1 MGSTLESI
9 EPGVARKDERMNDQN
24 DDAQNFALMVL
35 AGVLALV
42 VAGVLALAIATTG
55 GLASPATTAAA
66 AAKGAAAP
74 VASDAASAAVAAAPG
89 AAVPALGEA
98 DARIYFDLASDA
110 LPPEAAAELARIADA
125 ARTDPG
131 KVVLISGF
139 HDESGDAAKNAEL
152 AKKRAFAVR
161 HALEANGVARD
172 RLVMDKPRVTLGG
185 ADAREARRVEMR
197 LR

>member
-1 MGSTLESI
+1 
-9 EPGVARKDERMNDQN
+9 MNDQN

-35 AGVLALV
+35 AGVVALV
-42 VAGVLALAIATTG
+42 IAGVLALAIATTG
-55 GLASPATTAAA
+55 GQGAKVEAAA
-66 AAKGAAAP
+66 VVSKPGAAGAG
-74 VASDAASAAVAAAPG
+74 AAG

-98 DARIYFDLASDA
+98 DARVYFELASDA
-110 LPPEAAAELARIADA
+110 LPGDGAADLARIADA
-125 ARTDPG
+125 ARADAG
-131 KVVLISGF
+131 KVVLISGY
-139 HDESGDAAKNAEL
+139 HDESGDAARNAEL

-161 HALEANGVARD
+161 HALEANGIAPG

>member
-1 MGSTLESI
+1 
-9 EPGVARKDERMNDQN
+9 MNDQN

-35 AGVLALV
+35 AGVVALV
-42 VAGVLALAIATTG
+42 IAGVLALAIATSG
-55 GLASPATTAAA
+55 DRPEKGSAAAGVSGPGSAAATAATA
-66 AAKGAAAP
+66 E
-74 VASDAASAAVAAAPG
+74 AAAPG

-98 DARIYFDLASDA
+98 DGRIYFELASDA
-110 LPPEAAAELARIADA
+110 LPADAAAELARIADA
-125 ARTDPG
+125 ARADPG
-131 KVVLISGF
+131 KVVLISGY

-161 HALEANGVARD
+161 HALEANGVALN

>member
-1 MGSTLESI
+1 
-9 EPGVARKDERMNDQN
+9 MNDQS

-35 AGVLALV
+35 AGVVALV
-42 VAGVLALAIATTG
+42 IAGVLALAISTTG
-55 GLASPATTAAA
+55 QL
-66 AAKGAAAP
+66 AKGAAA
-74 VASDAASAAVAAAPG
+74 VAASGSGTAVAPETTAEAAAPG

-98 DARIYFDLASDA
+98 DARIYFELASDA
-110 LPPEAAAELARIADA
+110 LPADAAAELARIADA
-125 ARTDPG
+125 ARADQG
-131 KVVLISGF
+131 KVVLISGY

-161 HALEANGVARD
+161 HALEANGVALN

>member
-1 MGSTLESI
+1 
-9 EPGVARKDERMNDQN
+9 MNDQS

-35 AGVLALV
+35 AGVVALV
-42 VAGVLALAIATTG
+42 IAGVLALAIATTG
-55 GLASPATTAAA
+55 GQSGKGAAGAAVSSSGAGVAPAAA
-66 AAKGAAAP
+66 AE
-74 VASDAASAAVAAAPG
+74 AAAPG

-98 DARIYFDLASDA
+98 DGRIYFELASDA
-110 LPPEAAAELARIADA
+110 LPADAAVGLARIADA
-125 ARTDPG
+125 ARADPG
-131 KVVLISGF
+131 KVVLISGY

-161 HALEANGVARD
+161 HALEANGVALN

>member
-1 MGSTLESI
+1 
-9 EPGVARKDERMNDQN
+9 MNDQN

-35 AGVLALV
+35 AGVVALV
-42 VAGVLALAIATTG
+42 IAGVLALAIATTG
-55 GLASPATTAAA
+55 GQPAKGGAAA
-66 AAKGAAAP
+66 AMPAP
-74 VASDAASAAVAAAPG
+74 AAASAALAAADAAAAG
-89 AAVPALGEA
+89 AAVPAFGDA
-98 DARIYFDLASDA
+98 DARIYFELASDA
-110 LPPEAAAELARIADA
+110 LPAEAAAELARIADA
-125 ARTDPG
+125 ARADPG
-131 KVVLISGF
+131 KVVLISGY

-161 HALEANGVARD
+161 HALEANGVARE

>member
-1 MGSTLESI
+1 
-9 EPGVARKDERMNDQN
+9 MNDQS

-35 AGVLALV
+35 AGVVALV
-42 VAGVLALAIATTG
+42 IAGVLALAIATTADRPEKG
-55 GLASPATTAAA
+55 AAA
-66 AAKGAAAP
+66 AAESGPGSAAATGTT
-74 VASDAASAAVAAAPG
+74 AEAAAPG
-89 AAVPALGEA
+89 AAVPSLGEA

-110 LPPEAAAELARIADA
+110 LPAEAAAELARIADA
-125 ARTDPG
+125 ARSDPG
-131 KVVLISGF
+131 KVVLISGY

-161 HALEANGVARD
+161 HALEANGVARN

>member
-1 MGSTLESI
+1 
-9 EPGVARKDERMNDQN
+9 MNDQN

-35 AGVLALV
+35 AGVVALV
-42 VAGVLALAIATTG
+42 IAGVLALAIGMG
-55 GLASPATTAAA
+55 GPSSSMSAPAAR
-66 AAKGAAAP
+66 GAAVMP
-74 VASDAASAAVAAAPG
+74 DAGSASAAG
-89 AAVPALGEA
+89 AATAGASVPALGDA

-110 LPPEAAAELARIADA
+110 LPADAAAELGRIADA
-125 ARTDPG
+125 ARADPG

-161 HALEANGVARD
+161 HALEANGVARE

>member
-1 MGSTLESI
+1 
-9 EPGVARKDERMNDQN
+9 MNDQN

-42 VAGVLALAIATTG
+42 IAGVLALAIATTG
-55 GLASPATTAAA
+55 ALPTSAGP
-66 AAKGAAAP
+66 AAKDAAAP
-74 VASDAASAAVAAAPG
+74 VSSGSDAAGAAVAAATG
-89 AAVPALGEA
+89 AAVPALGDA
-98 DARIYFDLASDA
+98 DARIYFDLASDT
-110 LPPEAAAELARIADA
+110 LPPDAAAELARIADA
-125 ARTDPG
+125 ARADSG
-131 KVVLISGF
+131 KAVLISGY

-172 RLVMDKPRVTLGG
+172 RLVMDRPRVTLGG
-185 ADAREARRVEMR
+185 SDAREARRVEMR

>member
-1 MGSTLESI
+1 
-9 EPGVARKDERMNDQN
+9 MNDQS

-35 AGVLALV
+35 AGVVALV
-42 VAGVLALAIATTG
+42 IAGVLALAIATTG
-55 GLASPATTAAA
+55 DRPGKAAA
-66 AAKGAAAP
+66 AAAVSGPATAGATGATAE
-74 VASDAASAAVAAAPG
+74 AAAPG

-98 DARIYFDLASDA
+98 DGRIYFELASDA
-110 LPPEAAAELARIADA
+110 LPADAAAELARIADA
-125 ARTDPG
+125 ARADPG
-131 KVVLISGF
+131 KVVLISGY

-161 HALEANGVARD
+161 HALEANGVALN

>member
-35 AGVLALV
+35 AGVVALV
-42 VAGVLALAIATTG
+42 IAGVLALAIATTG
-55 GLASPATTAAA
+55 GQGANVGTAA
-66 AAKGAAAP
+66 
-74 VASDAASAAVAAAPG
+74 VVSDPG
-89 AAVPALGEA
+89 AASVAGARLGAVVPNLGEA
-98 DARIYFDLASDA
+98 DARIYFGLASDT
-110 LPPEAAAELARIADA
+110 LPDDAAAELARIADA
-125 ARTDPG
+125 ARSDAG
-131 KVVLISGF
+131 KVVLISGY
-139 HDESGDAAKNAEL
+139 HDESGDAARNAEL
-152 AKKRAFAVR
+152 AKNRAFAVR
-161 HALEANGVARD
+161 HALEANGVARE

>member
-1 MGSTLESI
+1 
-9 EPGVARKDERMNDQN
+9 MNDQS

-35 AGVLALV
+35 AGVVALV
-42 VAGVLALAIATTG
+42 IAGVLALAIATTG
-55 GLASPATTAAA
+55 QSGKGAAAVAASGSGASVAPATTAE
-66 AAKGAAAP
+66 
-74 VASDAASAAVAAAPG
+74 AAVQG

-98 DARIYFDLASDA
+98 DARVYFELASDA
-110 LPPEAAAELARIADA
+110 LPADAAAELARIADA
-125 ARTDPG
+125 VRADPG
-131 KVVLISGF
+131 KVVLISGY

-161 HALEANGVARD
+161 HALEANGVAPN

>member
-1 MGSTLESI
+1 
-9 EPGVARKDERMNDQN
+9 MNDQS

-35 AGVLALV
+35 AGVVALV
-42 VAGVLALAIATTG
+42 IAGVLALAIATTSDRPG
-55 GLASPATTAAA
+55 
-66 AAKGAAAP
+66 KGAAAP
-74 VASDAASAAVAAAPG
+74 AVSGPGSAAATGATAEVVAPG
-89 AAVPALGEA
+89 AAVPSLGEA
-98 DARIYFDLASDA
+98 DGRVYFELASDA
-110 LPPEAAAELARIADA
+110 LPADAAADLARIADA
-125 ARTDPG
+125 ARADPG
-131 KVVLISGF
+131 KVVLISGY

-161 HALEANGVARD
+161 HALEANGVALN